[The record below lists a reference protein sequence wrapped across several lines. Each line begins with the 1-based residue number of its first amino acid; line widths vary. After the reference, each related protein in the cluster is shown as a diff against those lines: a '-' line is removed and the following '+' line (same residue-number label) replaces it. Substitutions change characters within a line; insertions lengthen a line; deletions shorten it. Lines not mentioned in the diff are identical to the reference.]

1 MVPRLIGALKGDV
14 ATFEEVE
21 HDKSATVQAAIV
33 VAISAVLA
41 GVGGGLGNSVTG
53 GDASFISVFFVGVLS
68 TLLSWLA
75 LAAIL
80 NFVGVRFFGAQSTL
94 GEMLRVTGFA
104 AVVTWLAV
112 IPIIGLLSLL
122 WYFYVL
128 FKAIRAGLDLPTLP
142 TAAVILIGLIIRLL
156 LRFVFGGLFG

>member
-1 MVPRLIGALKGDV
+1 MVDRLVGALKGDI

-21 HDKSATVQAAIV
+21 HDESATVQAAVV

-41 GVGGGLGNSVTG
+41 GIGGGIGNSITN
-53 GDASFISVFFVGVLS
+53 GDSSFISIFFVGVVA
-68 TLLSWLA
+68 TLLSWVA

-80 NFVGVRFFGAQSTL
+80 NFVGTRFFGAQSTL

-112 IPIIGLLSLL
+112 IPFIGLLSLL
-122 WYFYVL
+122 WYLFVL
-128 FKAIRAGLDLPTLP
+128 FKAIRAGLDLPTVP
-142 TAAVILIGLIIRLL
+142 TLIVIVIGLVIRLV
-156 LRFVFGGLFG
+156 LRFVFGLIF